1 MNADR
6 EPRVFVALD
15 FGDAAAALSLVGRLD
30 PRDCGLKIGSELF
43 TVAGPELVRAL
54 VGRRFNVFLD
64 LKFHDIP
71 NTVARACAAATRLG
85 VGMMNVHAAGGRAM
99 LAAAREA
106 VDEAARRTSMPA
118 PRLIAVTV
126 LTSLDDAAL
135 REVAHVDSAS
145 AQAVRLAALARDSDL
160 DGVVCSAAEARPM
173 RDAFGSA
180 FLLVTPGIRPAD
192 VSLDDQAR
200 IATPR
205 AAIANGADYL
215 VVGRP
220 ITRAAD
226 PVAALAQINRDLEIE
241 R

>member
-1 MNADR
+1 MNAGSG
-6 EPRVFVALD
+6 PRVFVALD
-15 FGDAAAALSLVGRLD
+15 FDDAAAALSLAGRLD
-30 PRDCGLKIGSELF
+30 PRDCGVKIGSELF
-43 TVAGPELVRAL
+43 TVAGPELVRAM
-54 VGRRFNVFLD
+54 VERRFNVFLD

-71 NTVARACAAATRLG
+71 NTVGRACAAATRLG
-85 VGMMNVHAAGGRAM
+85 VWMMNVHAAGGRAM
-99 LAAAREA
+99 LTAAREA
-106 VDEAARRTSMPA
+106 VDRAAQRASMST

-135 REVAHVDSAS
+135 NEVGQGDNTA
-145 AQAVRLAALARDSDL
+145 AQALRLAGLARDTDL
-160 DGVVCSAAEARPM
+160 DGVVCSAAEARSM
-173 RDAFGSA
+173 RDAFGDA

-192 VSLDDQAR
+192 AGGDDQSR
-200 IATPR
+200 IATPQ

-226 PVAALAQINRDLEIE
+226 PVAALAKINRELDIE